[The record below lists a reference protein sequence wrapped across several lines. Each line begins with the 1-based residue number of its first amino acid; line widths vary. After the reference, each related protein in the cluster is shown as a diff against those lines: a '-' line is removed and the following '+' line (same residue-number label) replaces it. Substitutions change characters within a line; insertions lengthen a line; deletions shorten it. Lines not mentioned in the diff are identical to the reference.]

1 MVREPELSV
10 RSGLLTQP
18 EKLAVSKQR
27 DARRNIPAYIACNS
41 RYTHSC
47 HGNKVI

>member
-1 MVREPELSV
+1 MREPELSV
-10 RSGLLTQP
+10 RSGLLIQP
-18 EKLAVSKQR
+18 EKLDTNKQR
-27 DARRNIPAYIACNS
+27 DARRNILAYIACNS